1 MYLSRYRVGQGQGH
15 RCLPGPACARKQE
28 CGGKGSLGEVCENST
43 LTQEEYGDRYHDHLL
58 DQYKLFVE
66 TSQHVSDR
74 RQNANNYLLTLTS
87 SLVLLYITFLSTFG
101 HHWWNV
107 FIPVTGVVVCFIW
120 YSLVCS
126 YKDLNTAKFVVIHEL
141 EEQLPVSL
149 FKYEWHVCGKG
160 KKIGYV
166 PLTHLERGIPIAF
179 AILFVVLGVH
189 AISTPA
195 KAASVPVGSDKFAP
209 AEVRQAR

>member
-1 MYLSRYRVGQGQGH
+1 MDLGQSQGIGQG
-15 RCLPGPACARKQE
+15 E
-28 CGGKGSLGEVCENST
+28 SLVPDDKLQSRTPEDYGEK
-43 LTQEEYGDRYHDHLL
+43 YHDHLL

-107 FIPVTGVVVCFIW
+107 FIPLTGVVVCFIW

-126 YKDLNTAKFVVIHEL
+126 YKDLNAAKFVVIHEL
-141 EEQLPVSL
+141 EEQLPASL
-149 FKYEWHVCGKG
+149 FKYEWYVCGKG

-166 PLTHLERGIPIAF
+166 PLTHLERGIPVAF
-179 AILFVVLGVH
+179 AVLFVVLGFH
-189 AISTPA
+189 ALLTPA
-195 KAASVPVGSDKFAP
+195 KDARGDKTISQPATP